1 MRKIKITVKKN
12 NMCDGRRYVTV
23 SIKADVYDKLY
34 QLSKQ
39 IVPGVELSIA
49 KVIEII
55 AKNSSKNRMNTK
67 NNNNIDKEI
76 N

>member
-1 MRKIKITVKKN
+1 
-12 NMCDGRRYVTV
+12 MCDSKRYVTV
-23 SIKADVYDKLY
+23 SIKAEVYDKLY